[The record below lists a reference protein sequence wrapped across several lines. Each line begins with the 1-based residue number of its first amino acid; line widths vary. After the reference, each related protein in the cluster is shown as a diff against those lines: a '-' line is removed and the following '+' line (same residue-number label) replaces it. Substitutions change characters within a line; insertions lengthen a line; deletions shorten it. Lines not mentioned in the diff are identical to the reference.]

1 MTALRVLVVPGSARA
16 GSYNLALARLAQR
29 ALAARDATA
38 TLADLRA
45 LALPIYDG
53 DLEAASGVPEGAKR
67 LCADFAAHDAMLVVS
82 PEYNAFP
89 PPLLMNAIDWV
100 SRLPESKPAW
110 AGKPVALLAASPGAL
125 GGMRSLLALRQFLG
139 INPGLLVLPQQL
151 GLAHA
156 NAAFTPNGDLKDD
169 KQRAALDAV
178 LAALLKAAETLRAA
192 RG

>member
-1 MTALRVLVVPGSARA
+1 MTALRVLAIPGSARA
-16 GSYNLALARLAQR
+16 GSYNLTLARLAQR
-29 ALAARDATA
+29 GLEAQGAQV

-53 DLEAASGVPEGAKR
+53 DIEASAGVPEAARR
-67 LCADFAAHDAMLVVS
+67 LCADFAAHDAVLVVS

-110 AGKPVALLAASPGAL
+110 AGKPTALLSASPGML
-125 GGMRSLLALRQFLG
+125 GGARGLLALRQFLG
-139 INPGLLVLPQQL
+139 LNPGLLVLPQQL
-151 GLAHA
+151 GVSQAA
-156 NAAFTPNGDLKDD
+156 TAFTPEGELKDD
-169 KQRAALDAV
+169 KQRAALDGV
-178 LAALLKAAETLRAA
+178 LAALLRMAETLRAA